1 MVAIVALALA
11 LNPLN
16 RQFRHWLVDEVVGGV
31 PYWLDHLVF
40 LVPLMLVAWGLIG
53 LLMLDRRD
61 LALCRPKQPREAW
74 LAASVSGLGL
84 SALVI
89 VLLSTLGPV
98 AFDPHPDWP
107 VLFANFA
114 SNFYEEF
121 IYRGVVLG
129 LLLAALDQRRAWLA
143 GLISALLFCQGHLH
157 YPAPLVASVFVAGV
171 AWAWLT
177 IRYRSL
183 WPAWFSHTLAD
194 TIIDNLFKA

>member
-114 SNFYEEF
+114 SNFYAPEGF
-121 IYRGVVLG
+121 APKQDVAFTVLSTDTKRGVSFPFRPLSS
-129 LLLAALDQRRAWLA
+129 LPQDKSRFQWNTDTLAARHDARRVPRRRDACW
-143 GLISALLFCQGHLH
+143 
-157 YPAPLVASVFVAGV
+157 
-171 AWAWLT
+171 
-177 IRYRSL
+177 
-183 WPAWFSHTLAD
+183 HTPPIQIAA
-194 TIIDNLFKA
+194 FHVGQ